1 MHQWIIADRQKRKG
15 GQFILFSPYHI
26 MPSFLTETV

>member
-1 MHQWIIADRQKRKG
+1 MHQWIIADLQKLKG

-26 MPSFLTETV
+26 MPRFSTETV